1 MNIINFEKYFYTWL
15 EGISNEIKFWD
26 NLFESKGKR
35 GGNTQIFE
43 YRMNPNCPF
52 CLWDDLKT
60 LIVKF

>member
-52 CLWDDLKT
+52 CL
-60 LIVKF
+60 